1 MFEFTK
7 LPPVK
12 TPSTKPYRPPVGN
25 TGHSSGGANVL
36 RLDEDDMIHHIDDA
50 FSAQQMVPN
59 TTIRVDRATL
69 RKMKNAEVQEPSSVQ
84 AEDFCVLLIL
94 PLFPGSYP
102 RMAQPEHPEPIFPYY
117 G

>member
-1 MFEFTK
+1 M
-7 LPPVK
+7 
-12 TPSTKPYRPPVGN
+12 
-25 TGHSSGGANVL
+25 GHSGGGANVL

-69 RKMKNAEVQEPSSVQ
+69 RKMKNAEVRNPST
-84 AEDFCVLLIL
+84 LLHTASCPPTLKMVSQNPI
-94 PLFPGSYP
+94 PAVHIAGAHP
-102 RMAQPEHPEPIFPYY
+102 RVAQPKHPEPVLPHH